1 MTKEKREYV
10 LLPFCVAVD
19 TREGSPFQFRGMK
32 ADAKHGGVPL
42 IVPLES
48 KTLKTCD
55 YSIVGHET
63 KIGVERKS
71 RSDFVMSL
79 IQERDRFRREF
90 ERMQEMERAYVVV
103 EADWNS
109 ILSEPIPH
117 SKVNPKSLFR
127 TVISWQDE
135 FPKTHWWFCPGRA
148 MAEHTTLRIL
158 QKYHEHRIAAP
169 KSMPNSIDT

>member
-42 IVPLES
+42 IVPIES

-90 ERMQEMERAYVVV
+90 ERMQEMERTYVVV
-103 EADWNS
+103 EADWRS
-109 ILSEPIPH
+109 ILHEPIPH

-127 TVISWQDE
+127 TVVSWQDR
-135 FPKTHWWFCPGRA
+135 FPKTQWWFCDGRS

-158 QKYHEHRIAAP
+158 ERFWTNRAQNHAK
-169 KSMPNSIDT
+169 